1 MSNDIEEYQQ
11 TQYQQTPNQQTQ
23 YHQTPNQQ
31 TQYQQAPNQQSQYQQ
46 TQYQQTQNQQTHYQ
60 QTPNQQTPNQQTQ
73 YQQTPTRE
81 KINYYGLVDSYGL
94 PIEPTEQAPVD
105 ARPVLPTPTPIDTY
119 YQKTPF
125 RNSPEESDYYKGQ
138 INLSGAPVRPTK
150 VAPSGA
156 QTFNQAN
163 TTPEPLKVSVY
174 RIPTLNQVIVDDY
187 NSKPYRNTNALK
199 ILDPPKS
206 HSFRASPYEAPR
218 SNYHQN
224 NLIQN
229 YRRPKS
235 VTFKPSPKDPLYE
248 VASPTDYQIIRHQ
261 LSDISN
267 KLKPIRQP
275 LYNAANLM
283 QLFYRQARNVLRSS
297 LYHSKASSSQNKLF

>member
-11 TQYQQTPNQQTQ
+11 TQYQQTPIQQTQ
-23 YHQTPNQQ
+23 YYQTPNQQ
-31 TQYQQAPNQQSQYQQ
+31 TQYQQTPNQQSQYQQ
-46 TQYQQTQNQQTHYQ
+46 TQNQQIQYQ
-60 QTPNQQTPNQQTQ
+60 QTPNQQTQYQQTPNQQTQ

-81 KINYYGLVDSYGL
+81 KINYYGLVDSYGV

-119 YQKTPF
+119 YQQTPF

-138 INLSGAPVRPTK
+138 INLNGAPVRPTK
-150 VAPSGA
+150 VAPSGG
-156 QTFNQAN
+156 QTFNQVN
-163 TTPEPLKVSVY
+163 TTPDSLKVSVY

-187 NSKPYRNTNALK
+187 NSKPYQNTNALK

-206 HSFRASPYEAPR
+206 HFRASPYEAPK
-218 SNYHQN
+218 SNYQQN
-224 NLIQN
+224 SLIQN

-275 LYNAANLM
+275 LYNAANIV
-283 QLFYRQARNVLRSS
+283 QLFYRKAKNVLRSS
-297 LYHSKASSSQNKLF
+297 LYHSKSSSSQNKLF

>member
-11 TQYQQTPNQQTQ
+11 TQYQQTPIQQTQ
-23 YHQTPNQQ
+23 YYQTPNQQ
-31 TQYQQAPNQQSQYQQ
+31 TQYQQTPNQQSQYQQ
-46 TQYQQTQNQQTHYQ
+46 TQNQQTKYQQTS
-60 QTPNQQTPNQQTQ
+60 NQQTQ

-81 KINYYGLVDSYGL
+81 KINYYGLVDSYGV

-119 YQKTPF
+119 YQQTPF

-138 INLSGAPVRPTK
+138 INLNGAPVRPTK
-150 VAPSGA
+150 VAPSGG
-156 QTFNQAN
+156 QTFNQVN
-163 TTPEPLKVSVY
+163 TTPDSLKVSVY

-187 NSKPYRNTNALK
+187 NSKPYQNTNALK
-199 ILDPPKS
+199 ILDPPKN
-206 HSFRASPYEAPR
+206 HFRASPYEAPK
-218 SNYHQN
+218 SNYQQN

-229 YRRPKS
+229 YRRPKR

-275 LYNAANLM
+275 LYNAANIV
-283 QLFYRQARNVLRSS
+283 QLFYRKAKNVLRSS
-297 LYHSKASSSQNKLF
+297 LYHSKSSSSQNKLF